1 MAVIGKREAE
11 VAGLLRRISRFF
23 HRAQQTLRNKRLARQ
38 AAHAVEDRGEILRFG
53 VRLYD
58 LLARNAH
65 ELQQRHKLLYALRI
79 RGAVHTVEERQ
90 FMVEREFR
98 RRNVRR
104 HHHLLDELLRFA
116 GNARHDVDTNA
127 VFIKNEFRF
136 AAVQLHGAAGCGV
149 RLQNIGKLL
158 RRHQGF
164 HDGRVFVQNLLRCR
178 AVQNFVDLAVHTAH
192 LGIDDRLFKIVLCD
206 VSLFVEL
213 DKRGEGQL
221 VRARVQGARAV

>member
-1 MAVIGKREAE
+1 MCIRDRNGCIRVTADRRSVVAVIGKREAE

-65 ELQQRHKLLYALRI
+65 ELQQRHKLLYALRV

-104 HHHLLDELLRFA
+104 HQ
-116 GNARHDVDTNA
+116 DVY
-127 VFIKNEFRF
+127 KRQLQP
-136 AAVQLHGAAGCGV
+136 AAH
-149 RLQNIGKLL
+149 
-158 RRHQGF
+158 
-164 HDGRVFVQNLLRCR
+164 
-178 AVQNFVDLAVHTAH
+178 
-192 LGIDDRLFKIVLCD
+192 
-206 VSLFVEL
+206 
-213 DKRGEGQL
+213 
-221 VRARVQGARAV
+221 